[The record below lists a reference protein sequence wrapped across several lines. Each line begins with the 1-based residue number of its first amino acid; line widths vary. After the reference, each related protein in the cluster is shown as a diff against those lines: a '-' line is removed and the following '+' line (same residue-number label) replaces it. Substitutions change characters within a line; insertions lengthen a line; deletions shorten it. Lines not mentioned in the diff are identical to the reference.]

1 MTCIDWLVWR
11 LVLFCLPRTWSAAP
25 SHACAAAQCGQLSGL
40 DAQATVSYS
49 GFDELST
56 AQVGCNIGYTAS
68 PAPAIYACSPEGV
81 WTSNISVTCTA
92 VNCGQPELP
101 EHGEGVCTPSVFPN
115 GCILGCE
122 AGYTVTGN
130 PMVLCGHTGVWS
142 ATSYNCSEIT
152 CGMPSS
158 IPEHSAG
165 NITSSRVGSVAIF
178 SCEAGYELVG
188 SSQISC
194 QSNGAWTTPSFS
206 CAALSTTTTTTTTS
220 TTSSSSQCVEPTSTM
235 VFSSTA
241 SVNGGMRFQNGN
253 DANSRVFQLVEL
265 NVSSV
270 SSTEFRCRCLST
282 CASHASCVAAYISA
296 TPSQY
301 MCNGLSSAGIAVAF
315 STATTE
321 SWIVTPSQ
329 CSYADVVFLIST
341 GSSVSAQDLTA
352 VKQFASQSVDLF
364 ASQYLEPK

>member
-1 MTCIDWLVWR
+1 
-11 LVLFCLPRTWSAAP
+11 
-25 SHACAAAQCGQLSGL
+25 
-40 DAQATVSYS
+40 
-49 GFDELST
+49 
-56 AQVGCNIGYTAS
+56 
-68 PAPAIYACSPEGV
+68 
-81 WTSNISVTCTA
+81 
-92 VNCGQPELP
+92 
-101 EHGEGVCTPSVFPN
+101 
-115 GCILGCE
+115 
-122 AGYTVTGN
+122 
-130 PMVLCGHTGVWS
+130 
-142 ATSYNCSEIT
+142 
-152 CGMPSS
+152 MPSS

-165 NITSSRVGSVAIF
+165 NITGSRVGSIATF

-194 QSNGAWTTPSFS
+194 QANGAWTTPSFS
-206 CAALSTTTTTTTTS
+206 CAALSTTTTAST

-241 SVNGGMRFQNGN
+241 NVNGGMRFQNGN
-253 DANSRVFQLVEL
+253 DANSRVFQIVEL
-265 NVSSV
+265 SVNSV
-270 SSTEFRCRCLST
+270 SSSEFRCRCLSA

-321 SWIVTPSQ
+321 SWVVTPSQ

-341 GSSVSAQDLTA
+341 GSSVSAQDLAA

-364 ASQYLEPK
+364 AAQYHEPKYVLFDVLAWLTLR